1 MYQAGEEKNNLFPV
15 FLKLQN
21 FRVLIVGAGA
31 VGFEKLKA
39 VLDNSPETKITIVGK
54 EISKEIKLLAGAH
67 QNILL
72 YQKIFERNDLMN
84 QDIVIVALNDRNL
97 SKQVRDMA
105 HKKRLWVNVSDTPE
119 LCDFYL
125 GSIVQKGQIKIAIST
140 NGKSPTMA
148 KRLKEVLQQ
157 AIPDTI
163 NEVAKNL
170 HIIRMKLCVSFKEK
184 VEKLYTLT
192 KVLVEEETEH
202 SQHFK

>member
-1 MYQAGEEKNNLFPV
+1 MHPTGEEKNNLFPV
-15 FLKLQN
+15 FLKLQS

-31 VGFEKLKA
+31 VGLEKLKA
-39 VLDNSPETKITIVGK
+39 VLDNSPETKITIVAK
-54 EISKEIKLLAGAH
+54 EISEEVKSLSGVH
-67 QNILL
+67 YNIFLF
-72 YQKIFERNDLMN
+72 QKSFDRKDLMH
-84 QDIVIVALNDRNL
+84 QDMVIVAVNNRQL
-97 SKQVRDMA
+97 SEHVREAA

-163 NEVAKNL
+163 NEVANNL
-170 HIIRMKLCVSFKEK
+170 HIIRMKLSGNFKEK
-184 VEKLYTLT
+184 VERLWLIT
-192 KVLVEEETEH
+192 KVLVEEETKKF
-202 SQHFK
+202 QQLK